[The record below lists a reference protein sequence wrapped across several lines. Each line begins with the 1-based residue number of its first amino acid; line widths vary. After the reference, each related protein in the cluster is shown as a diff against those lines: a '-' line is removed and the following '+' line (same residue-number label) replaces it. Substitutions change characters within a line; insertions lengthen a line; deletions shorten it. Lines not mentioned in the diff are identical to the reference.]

1 MGGRKGP
8 CTGRATLME
17 AFVVLAGVLFVG
29 LLFLARRRG
38 KFDRIGPD
46 DTPGDGV
53 AEHMD
58 GLVEQHTIN
67 RPTFRNPMSG
77 GGSIRGGSNPMSG
90 GGSRG
95 GGGDAGGGGGGGGF

>member
-1 MGGRKGP
+1 
-8 CTGRATLME
+8 ME
-17 AFVVLAGVLFVG
+17 AFVVMVVVLFGG

-58 GLVEQHTIN
+58 GLVDQDAIA
-67 RPTFRNPMSG
+67 RPSFHNPMRG
-77 GGSIRGGSNPMSG
+77 GGSVRGGSNPMSG
-90 GGSRG
+90 GGSG
-95 GGGDAGGGGGGGGF
+95 SGDGGF